1 MNHFSAS
8 QPICEDRER
17 ERERE
22 REFRELGSMLQPIWV
37 REKEREREKEKKREG
52 EREVWELCVSFDFP
66 LGVIESETGEKY
78 KEKKK

>member
-8 QPICEDRER
+8 QPICEER

-22 REFRELGSMLQPIWV
+22 NSESWV
-37 REKEREREKEKKREG
+37 RCFNQSEWEKRKEREKEKKREG